1 MRIFLAV
8 LLALLLADT
17 ITGSPTSRRTRRE
30 KKTRKRK
37 SSSGGSRTLLKQLK
51 VQLNELKLSEETR
64 DNNIEAKMD
73 KAIND
78 LKDSVAEMHSNL
90 NKFIAEDKKINYNMK
105 SKIEGMSSKV
115 SALDNAVMNAID
127 SINGQLQDQPDD
139 DMMTHQA
146 DHHDGGHG
154 GHDTDEAVHEPEI
167 RRRGGRPMPEESI
180 DEGSTS
186 GNGEDP
192 AQGPVA
198 IEEPVSYQDGS
209 SGFGSGDFA
218 DNGDYGYGDYD
229 A

>member
-8 LLALLLADT
+8 LLALFLAET

-51 VQLNELKLSEETR
+51 EQLNELKLAEETR

-90 NKFIAEDKKINYNMK
+90 NTFIAEDKKINYNMK

-127 SINGQLQDQPDD
+127 LINGQLQDQPDE
-139 DMMTHQA
+139 DMMTRQT
-146 DHHDGGHG
+146 DHH
-154 GHDTDEAVHEPEI
+154 DEAVHEPEI
-167 RRRGGRPMPEESI
+167 RRRGRPMPEESI

-186 GNGEDP
+186 GNGDAP
-192 AQGPVA
+192 AQDPVA
-198 IEEPVSYQDGS
+198 IEEPVSYQDGG

>member
-8 LLALLLADT
+8 LLALLLAET

-73 KAIND
+73 KAIKD

-90 NKFIAEDKKINYNMK
+90 NTFIGEDKKINYNMK

-127 SINGQLQDQPDD
+127 LINGQLQDQPDD
-139 DMMTHQA
+139 DMMTRQT
-146 DHHDGGHG
+146 DHH
-154 GHDTDEAVHEPEI
+154 DEAVHEPEI
-167 RRRGGRPMPEESI
+167 RRRGRPMPEESI

-186 GNGEDP
+186 GNGDAP
-192 AQGPVA
+192 AQDPVA
-198 IEEPVSYQDGS
+198 IEEPVSYQDGG